1 MKLDVAHSLVVAA
14 LIMAASA
21 SLAWAAPE
29 HISAELAQRLFGVM
43 LSVVVVV
50 YANAAPKALV
60 PLARLR
66 CDAATEQSL
75 RRYTGRSIVLG
86 GIGFGLAWV
95 FAPIEFAGLLAAAL
109 LATAFVAVVVRW
121 GRAASAGGAA

>member
-1 MKLDVAHSLVVAA
+1 MKLDVAHSLVIAA
-14 LIMAASA
+14 LIIAGSAALAFA
-21 SLAWAAPE
+21 SPELINAAV
-29 HISAELAQRLFGVM
+29 ATRLFGLM

-75 RRYTGRSIVLG
+75 RRFTGRVLVLG
-86 GIGFGLAWV
+86 GLGFGLAWV
-95 FAPIEFAGLLAAAL
+95 FAPIELAGLVAMAL
-109 LATAFVAVVVRW
+109 LGTALVAVMVRW
-121 GRAASAGGAA
+121 GWAATAGRAA